1 MDLGPKSQT
10 FYITGRS
17 ASDGMG
23 PEAWGSHICEDREN
37 TKWPPNDL
45 NIPRNYIKGS
55 KMGESKNQENVKYG
69 VGRVFGLHGSIRLV
83 KLLCLLFVQ
92 CFLDSHGPNM

>member
-1 MDLGPKSQT
+1 MELGPKSRT
-10 FYITGRS
+10 FYITRRS

-23 PEAWGSHICEDREN
+23 LEAWGSHICEDREN

-55 KMGESKNQENVKYG
+55 KKGESENQEKVKYG
-69 VGRVFGLHGSIRLV
+69 VGRVSGVRGSIRLV
-83 KLLCLLFVQ
+83 KLLCLLLAR
-92 CFLDSHGPNM
+92 CFLDAYGPEM